1 MGPSFL
7 TGAPRPPWVR
17 GRGRAPDACLNTMD
31 EEQLQQIRR
40 LLSLVD
46 RFGLAELTVQ
56 EDGVTITIRGP
67 ESPVAAAR
75 GPLGREEVTAG
86 PEGEEPFIPEN
97 GLATGS
103 DEDASED
110 LHRLYSPMTGVF
122 YRSSSPETP
131 AYVEV
136 GDDVEEG
143 QTVGL
148 IEAMKV
154 FSEIP
159 ADVHGRVVRIVAES
173 GKLVNQGEVLMLI
186 ELETPSV

>member
-1 MGPSFL
+1 
-7 TGAPRPPWVR
+7 
-17 GRGRAPDACLNTMD
+17 MD

-40 LLSLVD
+40 LLGLVD

-56 EDGVTITIRGP
+56 EDGMSVTIRGP
-67 ESPVAAAR
+67 ASPVATTH
-75 GPLGREEVTAG
+75 GPVGREAG
-86 PEGEEPFIPEN
+86 SVMQEGEEPSVP
-97 GLATGS
+97 GS
-103 DEDASED
+103 ELLSGSADDAAEDV
-110 LHRLYSPMTGVF
+110 HRLYSPMTGMF
-122 YRSSSPETP
+122 YRSSSPEIP
-131 AYVEV
+131 SYVEV
-136 GDDVEEG
+136 GDEVEEG

-186 ELETPSV
+186 ELEAASV

>member
-1 MGPSFL
+1 
-7 TGAPRPPWVR
+7 
-17 GRGRAPDACLNTMD
+17 MD

-46 RFGLAELTVQ
+46 RFGLSELTVQ
-56 EDGVTITIRGP
+56 EDGMCVTIRGP
-67 ESPVAAAR
+67 ASPVPATH
-75 GPLGREEVTAG
+75 GPVGREEATVAH
-86 PEGEEPFIPEN
+86 EGEEPSTPESE
-97 GLATGS
+97 LSTGS
-103 DEDASED
+103 EEDAGED
-110 LHRLYSPMTGVF
+110 LHRLYSPMTGMF

-131 AYVEV
+131 SYVEV
-136 GDDVEEG
+136 GDEVEEG

-173 GKLVNQGEVLMLI
+173 GKLVSQGEVLMLL
-186 ELETPSV
+186 ELEAASV

>member
-1 MGPSFL
+1 
-7 TGAPRPPWVR
+7 
-17 GRGRAPDACLNTMD
+17 MD

-40 LLSLVD
+40 LLGLVD

-56 EDGVTITIRGP
+56 EDGMSVTIRGP
-67 ESPVAAAR
+67 AIPVAATH
-75 GPLGREEVTAG
+75 GPVGREEPTVAHG
-86 PEGEEPFIPEN
+86 GEERSNPESE
-97 GLATGS
+97 LSTGS
-103 DEDASED
+103 EEDAAED
-110 LHRLYSPMTGVF
+110 LHRLYSPMTGMF

-131 AYVEV
+131 SYVEV
-136 GDDVEEG
+136 GDEVEEG

-159 ADVHGRVVRIVAES
+159 ADVHGHVVRIVAES

-186 ELETPSV
+186 ELEAASV